1 VSLRKFGNYEI
12 LHELK
17 SGGMGSVLIGRRR
30 GPGAFEQLVAIK
42 TIRPEFAA
50 SEQVRSMF
58 LDEARILASLNHP
71 AIAHVHDFGED
82 GGTLY
87 MVMEYVAGI
96 PFRDFGELTPPPTIV
111 ARAIAEASRGLHAAH
126 EVRDLTGTV
135 LNLVHR
141 DISPDNLMLTYDGH
155 VKVIDFG
162 IALVKKDRQA
172 KVTEFGTVKGK
183 PPYMSPEQV
192 KNDAMDR
199 RSDVFSLGVVMW
211 ELLTHELLFDGDS
224 LYAIALAVAN
234 REIPMP
240 STRLGGARLPLG
252 LDAVVMNALDRSP
265 DTRTPTAAA
274 LAEQLETVIATTG
287 DETLQA
293 WAERELAGPRDKHRT
308 WLAGIAAGPLT
319 PVTQLGRPS
328 GEVTQ
333 LAPGALGDPP
343 APRVASPPVDA
354 RGDTGIAMQTHL
366 PAERA
371 DGRPTRRRMMPFVIV
386 ALVLALAVIG
396 VLLATGPGT
405 QATAVDA
412 GVVAQRADARAAIDA
427 SIVVPPTPDAAP
439 APADAAELV
448 APPDARAHT
457 THADAA
463 IRPPPV
469 MDAAVV
475 HAKPDAAETPTLAGA
490 GTLKLLSRPEQYANV
505 SIDGAL
511 AIPTPQFH
519 LAVPAGKHTIQFQD
533 PKTGTVIYTTTV
545 VVADKQAVTV
555 QPPAK

>member
-1 VSLRKFGNYEI
+1 
-12 LHELK
+12 
-17 SGGMGSVLIGRRR
+17 
-30 GPGAFEQLVAIK
+30 
-42 TIRPEFAA
+42 
-50 SEQVRSMF
+50 
-58 LDEARILASLNHP
+58 
-71 AIAHVHDFGED
+71 
-82 GGTLY
+82 
-87 MVMEYVAGI
+87 
-96 PFRDFGELTPPPTIV
+96 
-111 ARAIAEASRGLHAAH
+111 
-126 EVRDLTGTV
+126 
-135 LNLVHR
+135 
-141 DISPDNLMLTYDGH
+141 
-155 VKVIDFG
+155 
-162 IALVKKDRQA
+162 
-172 KVTEFGTVKGK
+172 
-183 PPYMSPEQV
+183 
-192 KNDAMDR
+192 
-199 RSDVFSLGVVMW
+199 
-211 ELLTHELLFDGDS
+211 
-224 LYAIALAVAN
+224 
-234 REIPMP
+234 
-240 STRLGGARLPLG
+240 
-252 LDAVVMNALDRSP
+252 
-265 DTRTPTAAA
+265 
-274 LAEQLETVIATTG
+274 
-287 DETLQA
+287 
-293 WAERELAGPRDKHRT
+293 
-308 WLAGIAAGPLT
+308 
-319 PVTQLGRPS
+319 
-328 GEVTQ
+328 
-333 LAPGALGDPP
+333 
-343 APRVASPPVDA
+343 
-354 RGDTGIAMQTHL
+354 
-366 PAERA
+366 
-371 DGRPTRRRMMPFVIV
+371 MMPFVIV